1 MDQVLVASEFQKVVG
16 NYKQINVPTI
26 S

>member
-1 MDQVLVASEFQKVVG
+1 MDQVLVASELKKVVG
-16 NYKQINVPTI
+16 NNKQINVPTI